1 RGDLHSC
8 PTRRSSDLLRPAGA
22 RWEAETEKLTAPGI
36 PRWSRLTSTNQ
47 ARHCLASEI
56 GRDRACSVW
65 YGRKQLLP
73 DKVGLIKLTWLGTC
87 RQIGRQ
93 THRQTHKQTDKHTNK
108 KTKNKARN
116 RHTDRQT
123 DRQTDRLT
131 DRQKERKKK
140 KNTKECSKFNWLN
153 CADCCG
159 QQGRAGRQRQK
170 SLQHLVFPGGLALQV
185 LTRPDTA

>member
-1 RGDLHSC
+1 VSH
-8 PTRRSSDLLRPAGA
+8 P
-22 RWEAETEKLTAPGI
+22 
-36 PRWSRLTSTNQ
+36 STNQ

-73 DKVGLIKLTWLGTC
+73 DKVGLMKLTWLGTC
-87 RQIGRQ
+87 RQTGR
-93 THRQTHKQTDKHTNK
+93 H
-108 KTKNKARN
+108 
-116 RHTDRQT
+116 T

-131 DRQKERKKK
+131 DRQKERKKR

-170 SLQHLVFPGGLALQV
+170 SLQHLVFPGGL
-185 LTRPDTA
+185 PSKY